1 MGIETRNSISHEIR
15 CQGQREASDPGSL
28 NQGGPLFQHTT
39 SCLCTLA
46 IMFDHR

>member
-28 NQGGPLFQHTT
+28 NQGGPLFQHDNF
-39 SCLCTLA
+39 
-46 IMFDHR
+46 MFMHVSHNV